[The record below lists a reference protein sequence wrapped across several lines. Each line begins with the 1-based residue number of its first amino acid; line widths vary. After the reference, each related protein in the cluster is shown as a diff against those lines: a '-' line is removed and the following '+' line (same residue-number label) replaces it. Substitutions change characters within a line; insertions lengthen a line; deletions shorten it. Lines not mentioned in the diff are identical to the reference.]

1 MPIRPHPSTP
11 LTPAPMMNG
20 ILQPCRSTATAFL
33 CLLAA
38 CGGDDTV
45 PSSATLGSC
54 TVAEPGA
61 PATGGAAAYTE
72 HVTPTVGGFGVGSLG
87 VSVTCV
93 TDGTAQD
100 QVSLILPNLER
111 GRGVPVGEY
120 RVRSPQDALTAAEA
134 TDRRLA
140 WARVRRG
147 AEVPVLFTADAGRVI
162 ITRSDTGLLEGA
174 YQVGFSGSDTVLV
187 LPGARPE
194 VSGPVASDSAGAPV
208 LSRTVLGGAFIAY
221 RQEAD
226 WRGR

>member
-1 MPIRPHPSTP
+1 MVEIR
-11 LTPAPMMNG
+11 
-20 ILQPCRSTATAFL
+20 QPCRSATVALL

-38 CGGDDTV
+38 CGADDTE
-45 PSSATLGSC
+45 PASAALGSC
-54 TVAEPGA
+54 TVSEPGA
-61 PATGGAAAYTE
+61 PPAGGASAYTE
-72 HVTPTVGGFGVGSLG
+72 HVTPTVGGGFGVGSLG

-100 QVSLILPNLER
+100 QVTLILPNLVR
-111 GRGVPVGEY
+111 GSGAPVGEY

-147 AEVPVLFTADAGRVI
+147 ADVPVLFTADAGRVI
-162 ITRSDTGLLEGA
+162 ITRSDAGLLEGA
-174 YQVGFSGSDTVLV
+174 YQVAFSASDTVLV
-187 LPGARPE
+187 LPSARPE
-194 VSGPVASDSAGAPV
+194 VSGSAATDSAGAPV
-208 LSRTVLGGAFIAY
+208 VGRSVLGGAFIAY